1 MIKKAVSG
9 FYNYLLFNTMSL
21 LRFRE
26 VAAYR
31 LFRPDSFIF
40 VLIHVYRFGA
50 TFIPTVINGYNLVI
64 QVLWVTR

>member
-21 LRFRE
+21 LRFIE

-31 LFRPDSFIF
+31 LFRPDS
-40 VLIHVYRFGA
+40 LLTKSQMLNNH
-50 TFIPTVINGYNLVI
+50 
-64 QVLWVTR
+64 

>member
-31 LFRPDSFIF
+31 LFRPDSFI
-40 VLIHVYRFGA
+40 VLQISFY
-50 TFIPTVINGYNLVI
+50 P
-64 QVLWVTR
+64 